1 MPQIGSKIAKK
12 GVKIGNSAQ
21 KSAKLDVFR
30 TFLFKKG
37 VNLNSPVAAL
47 VLLTIH
53 KNAFRKKW
61 ATNKIPFTC
70 HRGREKT

>member
-21 KSAKLDVFR
+21 KLAKFDVFC

-37 VNLNSPVAAL
+37 VNPNSPVAAL
-47 VLLTIH
+47 AILGSIS
-53 KNAFRKKW
+53 NFYP
-61 ATNKIPFTC
+61 IF
-70 HRGREKT
+70 GYF